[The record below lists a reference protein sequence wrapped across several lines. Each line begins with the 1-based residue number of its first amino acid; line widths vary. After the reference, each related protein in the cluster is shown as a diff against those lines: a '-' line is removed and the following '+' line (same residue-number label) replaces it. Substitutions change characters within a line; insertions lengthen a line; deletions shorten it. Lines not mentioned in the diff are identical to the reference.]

1 MRNELNPVLLPD
13 SYKVAHHL
21 MMPKDTVNL
30 YAYFEARS
38 NKVFDKTLVFGLNFI
53 LNKLARPITL
63 PQIMLMKEFYKKH
76 FGGNDYFNYDMYEYI
91 VQKYRGK
98 LPLMIRAIPEGTLV
112 RTGNAL
118 FDVYSLD
125 EKCYPLVTGVETAL
139 SQAWYPFTVATISFN
154 IKQKIKSYLQATS
167 DSLDG
172 LEWMLHDFGQ
182 RGVSS
187 DESAAIGG
195 AAHLVNFRGTDN
207 TMALMALM
215 EEYGYH
221 QMPGDSVAAT
231 EHSIMTCRGLDKEY
245 QVVQEV
251 SETFKN
257 TILSEVLDSSN
268 IYETTKKAVT
278 DPVILGREGLFVIR
292 LDSGKPT
299 MVSREIL
306 DIIADK
312 AGYTI
317 NSKGYKVINPK
328 FKILW
333 GDGLDIDLIEQTLE
347 EIMNHNYCVS
357 NFATLGMGG
366 GLLQKCNRD
375 TMSFA
380 YKVSARA
387 TENELIEVY
396 KDPVH
401 GGKTSK
407 KGLLKTVV
415 DQKNG
420 NFMTVKD
427 SELDT
432 REDCK
437 IIVFEAGYVNS
448 PGFDSIRA
456 AANSNL

>member
-13 SYKVAHHL
+13 SYKVPHHL
-21 MMPKDTVNL
+21 MYPEDTQNL
-30 YAYFEARS
+30 YGYYEARS
-38 NKVFDKTLVFGLNFI
+38 DKVFKETMVFGLNFI

-63 PQIMLMKEFYKKH
+63 PQILMMREFYKMH
-76 FGGNDYFNYDMYEYI
+76 FGNKDYFNFEMYEYI
-91 VQKYRGK
+91 IEKYRGK

-118 FDVYSLD
+118 LDCYSLD
-125 EKCYPLVTGVETAL
+125 SKCYPLVTGAETCI

-154 IKQKIKSYLQATS
+154 AKRIIKKYLEATS
-167 DSLDG
+167 DSIVG

-215 EEYGYH
+215 EEYAYH
-221 QMPGDSVAAT
+221 AMPGDSVAAT

-245 QVVQEV
+245 DVVQDI
-251 SETFKN
+251 SNKFKDC
-257 TILSEVLDSSN
+257 ILSQVLDSTN
-268 IYETTKKAVT
+268 IYETAAKAVT
-278 DPVILGREGLFVIR
+278 DPVILDRSGLFVLR
-292 LDSGKPT
+292 LDSGKPAE
-299 MVSREIL
+299 VSKEVL

-333 GDGLDIDLIEQTLE
+333 GDGLDLDLIESTLKSLE
-347 EIMNHNYCVS
+347 EAKYSVS

-380 YKVSARA
+380 YKVSARG
-387 TENELIEVY
+387 TSEGLIEVY
-396 KDPVH
+396 KDPIH

-407 KGLLKTVV
+407 KGILKTVI
-415 DQKNG
+415 DQRNG

-432 REDCK
+432 REDMK

-448 PGFDSIRA
+448 PSFDTIRE